1 MRLQDQLTPI
11 RQPAPFF
18 KRLILTAILLLA
30 AATVSAGLFGTA
42 PADLNIPGYTPVKI
56 PFHPG
61 QSLTYRISWAGI
73 PAAGATINMQG
84 NPGNPELWTSEVRIS
99 TNELV
104 DLLFKMRDYM
114 RENFSRR
121 SLAPRDI
128 YIKQSE
134 NQRLHEYLINFDSG
148 SGMVRMVKRHKQK
161 SKKVEFHS
169 PNPMG
174 PISGSLM
181 ALSQP
186 LKVGQTLIF
195 DVFAGQNRYV
205 VALKVE
211 RRERVRVALGDFEA
225 LRITPTILYVSD
237 NEVRDKAREATIWVS
252 ADERHLPLR
261 ARAAAFIGYITA
273 DLVQVE
279 DNTSAT
285 HPDLA
290 HPKPVRNLAGD
301 EP

>member
-1 MRLQDQLTPI
+1 MRLQDE
-11 RQPAPFF
+11 PARGWQRRLF
-18 KRLILTAILLLA
+18 KRLIFTAVVLLA
-30 AATVSAGLFGTA
+30 ATTALADLFGTA
-42 PADLNIPGYTPVKI
+42 PSDLKIPGYTPVKI

-61 QSLTYRISWAGI
+61 QSLTFRVAWAGI
-73 PAAGATINMQG
+73 PAAGATIDLHE
-84 NPGNPELWTSEVRIS
+84 NPNNPELWIAEVKVA
-99 TNELV
+99 TNQLV
-104 DLLFKMRDYM
+104 DLLFKARDYM
-114 RENFSRR
+114 RENFARR

-161 SKKVEFHS
+161 SEQVEFHS
-169 PNPMG
+169 HNPMG

-186 LKVGQTLIF
+186 LEVGQTLIF
-195 DVFAGQNRYV
+195 DVFAGHNRYV

-211 RRERVRVALGDFEA
+211 QRERVRVALGDFDA

-237 NEVRDKAREATIWVS
+237 SEVRGKVREATIWVS

-261 ARAAAFIGYITA
+261 VRTTAFIGYITV
-273 DLVQVE
+273 DLVEVG
-279 DNTSAT
+279 NSTPGA
-285 HPDLA
+285 HPDSA
-290 HPKPVRNLAGD
+290 HPKPAEHTAED
-301 EP
+301 KP

>member
-1 MRLQDQLTPI
+1 MRLQDEPTCV
-11 RQPAPFF
+11 RQRARFF
-18 KRLILTAILLLA
+18 KRLIFTAILLWA
-30 AATVSAGLFGTA
+30 AATASAELFGQA
-42 PADLNIPGYTPVKI
+42 PKDLKIPGYTPVKV

-73 PAAGATINMQG
+73 PAAGATIDVHG
-84 NPGNPELWTSEVRIS
+84 NPANPELWTGEARVS

-104 DLLFKMRDYM
+104 NLLFKMRDYM
-114 RENFSRR
+114 RENFARR

-148 SGMVRMVKRHKQK
+148 SGMVRMVKRHKQM
-161 SKKVEFHS
+161 SEKVEFHS

-186 LKVGQTLIF
+186 LEVGQTLIF
-195 DVFAGQNRYV
+195 DVFAGHNRYV

-211 RRERVRVALGDFEA
+211 RRERVRVALGDFDA

-237 NEVRDKAREATIWVS
+237 AEVRGKVREATLWVS
-252 ADERHLPLR
+252 ADARHLPLR
-261 ARAAAFIGYITA
+261 VQTAAFVGYITA
-273 DLVQVE
+273 DLVQVD
-279 DNTSAT
+279 DNTPAT

-290 HPKPVRNLAGD
+290 HPKPAQNLADD

>member
-1 MRLQDQLTPI
+1 MRLQDEPARG
-11 RQPAPFF
+11 RQRRVF
-18 KRLILTAILLLA
+18 KRLIFAAVLLFA
-30 AATVSAGLFGTA
+30 AATACAGLFGTV
-42 PADLNIPGYTPVKI
+42 PRDLKIPGYKPVKI

-61 QSLTYRISWAGI
+61 QSLTFRVAWAGI
-73 PAAGATINMQG
+73 PAAGATIDLHE
-84 NPGNPELWTSEVRIS
+84 NPDNPELWTGEARVA
-99 TNELV
+99 TNDLV

-114 RENFSRR
+114 RENFARR

-128 YIKQSE
+128 YIKQFE

-161 SKKVEFHS
+161 SEKVEFHS

-186 LKVGQTLIF
+186 LEVGQTLVF
-195 DVFAGQNRYV
+195 DVFAGHNRYV

-211 RRERVRVALGDFEA
+211 RRERVRVTLGDFDA

-237 NEVRDKAREATIWVS
+237 AEVRSKAREATIWVS

-261 ARAAAFIGYITA
+261 AQAAAFVGYITA
-273 DLVQVE
+273 DLVQVDDSNAE
-279 DNTSAT
+279 GQNDSV
-285 HPDLA
+285 PR
-290 HPKPVRNLAGD
+290 PKPAD
-301 EP
+301 